1 LSQHLPNS
9 KIKAASISLLEKFDK
24 IAQPRIKHSLIKWF
38 WNKFFLSHSILAIQ
52 EEKDEALKE
61 MMRDG
66 YYMLKPIFEQE
77 QLGLELVEAK
87 KKYNAP
93 MPAKIGSI
101 KEALEL
107 VPDAGL

>member
-1 LSQHLPNS
+1 M
-9 KIKAASISLLEKFDK
+9 KKFDE

-38 WNKFFLSHSILAIQ
+38 WNKFFLSHSTLAI
-52 EEKDEALKE
+52 EEESDDALKE

-66 YYMLKPIFEQE
+66 FYLLKPIFEQE
-77 QLGLELVEAK
+77 QLGLELVEGN
-87 KKYNAP
+87 KKYDAP